1 VFSHSFRFTY
11 LERPPRRF
19 AHPAIAVVLLLAA
32 LVLIFQPAA
41 AQASGGSCPVA
52 AVSEPFSQWGDTSS
66 YELVS
71 QGDFEGSLSEWTLG
85 AGAGRVSGSEPYAA
99 TGAAGKASLALAAGS
114 SAQSPF
120 TCVTIDDPTFRFF
133 ARGGGPLSVLAVS
146 VVYKTP
152 LAMLTVPLG
161 LVAPSGTWQPTQSM
175 LTASVVGDLLSGGTA
190 QLALRFTALV
200 GSSQIDD
207 VFIDPRMR

>member
-1 VFSHSFRFTY
+1 MQLAR
-11 LERPPRRF
+11 PRRGLI
-19 AHPAIAVVLLLAA
+19 HPVAAAVLLATALALA
-32 LVLIFQPAA
+32 FLPGA
-41 AQASGGSCPVA
+41 AQASSGGCPTA

-71 QGDFEGSLSEWTLG
+71 QGDFEGSLSSWTLG
-85 AGAGRVSGSEPYAA
+85 AGVGTVAGSEPYAA
-99 TGAAGKASLALAAGS
+99 TGVAGKASLALPAGS

-120 TCVTIDDPTFRFF
+120 TCVTVNDPTFRFF
-133 ARGGGPLSVLAVS
+133 ARSSGPLSVLAVS

-152 LAMLTVPLG
+152 LATLTVPLG
-161 LVAPSGTWQPTQSM
+161 LAASNETWQPTATM
-175 LTASVVGDLLSGGTA
+175 LTASVVGNLLSGGTA

-200 GSSQIDD
+200 GPSQIDD